1 MVGACSPDVQPFVQA
16 GVLRVADEVVEEE
29 PDVRGHV
36 VAGRHGVRGDIK
48 DEPFGYRSEQGFLA
62 REIGIQPFLAGVGFG
77 RDAVDACAREAAL
90 GELRL
95 GRNKDPL
102 SSRFTLSSERIR
114 ETVTTVTLSNQTV
127 RRSFCTGNQLVRKH
141 WKRAGPDNENGGE
154 MTDFDYL
161 VIGGGTSGCLLA
173 ERLSSDPRIRVLL
186 LEAGQSDEPALMA
199 NPAAW
204 PRGSAVDWA
213 DKTVPQDGSDGAV
226 HAWPRGKVLGGSSG
240 INGMIH
246 LRAHRSSYDRWEALG
261 APGVGLPCAA
271 SVSAPKRDRTGA

>member
-1 MVGACSPDVQPFVQA
+1 MGHRSRDLDQHDQQLGRIPRVVDEARFLTLANVVDLAFEGEELRVTLWLVRSPDVQPFVQA

-102 SSRFTLSSERIR
+102 SSRFTS
-114 ETVTTVTLSNQTV
+114 
-127 RRSFCTGNQLVRKH
+127 
-141 WKRAGPDNENGGE
+141 
-154 MTDFDYL
+154 
-161 VIGGGTSGCLLA
+161 
-173 ERLSSDPRIRVLL
+173 
-186 LEAGQSDEPALMA
+186 
-199 NPAAW
+199 
-204 PRGSAVDWA
+204 
-213 DKTVPQDGSDGAV
+213 
-226 HAWPRGKVLGGSSG
+226 
-240 INGMIH
+240 
-246 LRAHRSSYDRWEALG
+246 
-261 APGVGLPCAA
+261 
-271 SVSAPKRDRTGA
+271 